1 MRFGCVGSCVGFRAL
16 RARASSRATPDD
28 GQADSGRAPARPLQF
43 FANNGAML
51 MNKQMVAGIVAGL
64 VSMSSHAQL
73 GQLFQ
78 AVKEQ
83 VTQAATSQVNQGVRS
98 ATDEAVQATS
108 SRTRKAI
115 NSVRSPSSA
124 TAATS
129 ASTSALTST
138 SPSATAGTG
147 DAALSEASK

>member
-1 MRFGCVGSCVGFRAL
+1 MRR
-16 RARASSRATPDD
+16 RQRASRAGFVARRATPGDA
-28 GQADSGRAPARPLQF
+28 QANSGRAPARPFQSF
-43 FANNGAML
+43 VSNGARL
-51 MNKQMVAGIVAGL
+51 MNKQIVAGIVAGL

-78 AVKEQ
+78 SVKEQ

-124 TAATS
+124 AAATS
-129 ASTSALTST
+129 TST
-138 SPSATAGTG
+138 SPSAAEETN
-147 DAALSEASK
+147 DATLSEARK